1 MHERVIQINQCSG
14 NPEPDAIMSLA
25 LKHDLEERR
34 TFDGQI
40 GEGFG
45 HITPVNPLV
54 IQSRCIQQDGHI
66 FGVS

>member
-1 MHERVIQINQCSG
+1 
-14 NPEPDAIMSLA
+14 MSLA